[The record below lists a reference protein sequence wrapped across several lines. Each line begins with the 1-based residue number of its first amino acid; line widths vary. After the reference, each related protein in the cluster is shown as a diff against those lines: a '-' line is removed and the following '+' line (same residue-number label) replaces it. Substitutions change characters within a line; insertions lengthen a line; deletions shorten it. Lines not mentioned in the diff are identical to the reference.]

1 MAEQIISPGVF
12 TRETDQSNVS
22 QAVNAIGGAIVGPTV
37 KGPALVPTRVSTFS
51 EFQNLFG
58 SYTNDS
64 YIPFTV
70 EEYLRSGQTITVTR
84 LLYEDGYSLSNG
96 ALAIVAES
104 GSAKYVTHVLHP
116 TVAVLGS
123 GSLVS
128 TNYFEDTVLN
138 NYQSG
143 SFEIKVS
150 GSFTTQNV
158 NGVTPTFTNG
168 ASLSAS
174 INILAN
180 NYVGTLFGKT
190 PNSTT
195 YPVYTQY
202 ENRSAITLFNN
213 PGNVSVSLQKIPT
226 YEFSE
231 DYKVAT
237 TPWITSQKV
246 GSLAM
251 NLFRLHTLS
260 HGTNVN
266 YEIKVAISNIK
277 TSSEVADPAGYSTF
291 TVTVRLVN
299 QTNITNSPFTS
310 NDTDSQPEIVE
321 SFSNVNLN
329 PASSRYIERVIGN
342 RYQTVNSENRLVDN
356 REYPNISKY
365 VRVEVDPAVSS
376 GTISNTL
383 IPFGF
388 RALNCPIPNVS
399 GSINLAPA
407 TYKQDMLL
415 NSTYNAA
422 VHYGF
427 DFTLAPNMSYLA
439 PIPTSGSSTGSNSD
453 FYLGDISQPAAA
465 NFPAGN
471 VYSGTLESA
480 LTSNQFTKIKSTTR
494 KFIVPFQGGFDGTR
508 PNLPKFSGANITS
521 ANTFG
526 FDCSGTSTTGTVAY
540 RKAFGL
546 LGNTDQYDINML
558 ITPGIIDSLHSAVS
572 SEARALCAQTRLD
585 TFYIMDSNALTD
597 SIETVISQVTPID
610 NSYTATYWPW
620 VRINNPSNNI
630 PTWVPPSVVIP
641 GALTFNDQTARPW
654 YAPAGL
660 NRGGLTTVTGTYQNL
675 SQSDRDDL
683 YQARINPIANFPV
696 GGVVIW
702 GQKTL
707 QSNISA
713 LNRVN
718 VRRLLITV
726 KKFIASVSRFL
737 VFEPNDQAIR
747 DRFLGIVNPYL
758 EQVRAE
764 RGLTA
769 FQVRMDNTNNTSAD
783 IDAGILNG
791 QLFLQPTRTAEFIVL
806 DFTIQA
812 TGAAFPE

>member
-342 RYQTVNSENRLVDN
+342 RYQTVNSENRLVVNGD
-356 REYPNISKY
+356 YPNISKY
-365 VRVEVDPAVSS
+365 VFSIPSGIITLTLPVIVPVSS
-376 GTISNTL
+376 ITAFLPSKILIDSTIALYTALSLQNFSVSSQSQSYKSSF
-383 IPFGF
+383 FG
-388 RALNCPIPNVS
+388 
-399 GSINLAPA
+399 
-407 TYKQDMLL
+407 
-415 NSTYNAA
+415 
-422 VHYGF
+422 
-427 DFTLAPNMSYLA
+427 
-439 PIPTSGSSTGSNSD
+439 STGNSNPQCWQVSHAI
-453 FYLGDISQPAAA
+453 GTCSSH
-465 NFPAGN
+465 AGH
-471 VYSGTLESA
+471 
-480 LTSNQFTKIKSTTR
+480 F
-494 KFIVPFQGGFDGTR
+494 
-508 PNLPKFSGANITS
+508 FSG
-521 ANTFG
+521 
-526 FDCSGTSTTGTVAY
+526 
-540 RKAFGL
+540 GL
-546 LGNTDQYDINML
+546 PS
-558 ITPGIIDSLHSAVS
+558 PG
-572 SEARALCAQTRLD
+572 
-585 TFYIMDSNALTD
+585 
-597 SIETVISQVTPID
+597 
-610 NSYTATYWPW
+610 
-620 VRINNPSNNI
+620 
-630 PTWVPPSVVIP
+630 
-641 GALTFNDQTARPW
+641 
-654 YAPAGL
+654 
-660 NRGGLTTVTGTYQNL
+660 
-675 SQSDRDDL
+675 
-683 YQARINPIANFPV
+683 
-696 GGVVIW
+696 
-702 GQKTL
+702 
-707 QSNISA
+707 
-713 LNRVN
+713 
-718 VRRLLITV
+718 
-726 KKFIASVSRFL
+726 
-737 VFEPNDQAIR
+737 
-747 DRFLGIVNPYL
+747 FLGYP
-758 EQVRAE
+758 
-764 RGLTA
+764 
-769 FQVRMDNTNNTSAD
+769 
-783 IDAGILNG
+783 
-791 QLFLQPTRTAEFIVL
+791 
-806 DFTIQA
+806 
-812 TGAAFPE
+812 